1 MKKLLAFILALTMC
15 LTLAACANTNGH
27 NSIGTNVNTALL
39 WFSDTGIRVKNHQDR
54 VYSIVKDTN
63 GFLYYCSD
71 VEGNLTPVYDEDGL
85 PTKSLDIFN

>member
-1 MKKLLAFILALTMC
+1 MKKLLVFVLTLVMC
-15 LTLAACANTNGH
+15 LTLVGCTNMNGH
-27 NSIGTNVNTALL
+27 NGIATNSRNALF

-71 VEGNLTPVYDEDGL
+71 IEGNLTPVYDEDGL
-85 PTKSLDIFN
+85 PTKNLNIFN

>member
-1 MKKLLAFILALTMC
+1 MKKLLAFILALIMC
-15 LTLAACANTNGH
+15 LTLAACANGNSH
-27 NSIGTNVNTALL
+27 NSISANTNIALL

-54 VYSIVKDTN
+54 VYSIVKDVN

-71 VEGNLTPVYDEDGL
+71 VEGNLTPVYDENGL

>member
-1 MKKLLAFILALTMC
+1 MC
-15 LTLAACANTNGH
+15 LMLVACNGY
-27 NSIGTNVNTALL
+27 NDITAKPSKALS